1 MGMRLAKI
9 SGTLQEMSGEELAR
23 QQGLSAAP
31 PTPLGAQGLGA
42 SQDVAKMAG
51 TPNQIRAMVQDSLQ
65 ERTRTSDLLGESE
78 RTNGRRRYTVD
89 SLQERMNVLEGLGTL
104 SNRVPEYV
112 RTQLKTAETIA
123 VPNSVN
129 KDAVTA
135 HLASLGITD
144 GKAVADAQAALDKV
158 RMGTATPKDINDALA
173 ALKIDA
179 TITDST
185 TSLAQKLQ
193 PFFSEAGVE
202 DIKKQMVGVLQNYS
216 DVKMKELPDVVA
228 QFANQQNNINDV
240 AALLGLSDEAFG
252 ELTLGQVQAQLKA
265 WKGRNFQDVDA
276 LRSVLED
283 PTYSLAEKDFARERL
298 AEMGAIGVTS
308 IEQKT
313 ENLEAQVAAGDAVTV
328 GGVRVK
334 VSEIMSDPKLK
345 AVVATA
351 LDNPE
356 ELAKLE
362 KTDAD
367 LAKWVTNNKNA
378 LVKVRNELLA
388 GTKEFADRQKEFSDK
403 LGDAA
408 TAHKTF
414 LDSAVPGWN
423 KAKDIGWTEWLG
435 APAAEGKEAT
445 GLYKDSPTIAH
456 TLSMTDTAKRGYA
469 LSALAKLTPTQA
481 KTFSTTFLDQI
492 AATATNDIEA
502 QQFMDDYLATENK
515 DWKASITP
523 EVPAVKLD
531 EDFSQAE
538 LDSLVSTAVQDRAP
552 GFKNLTDLVN
562 KINQLANG
570 TPKDRTEARKLSAA
584 LADIKGQLNRDLRPE
599 SIQTRKDKNRGE
611 RETKEFG
618 ASMSALTSAVEQTL
632 KDLSGRSGNNWLR
645 NRGTDV
651 LAPLKGKASS
661 IAMEASLGNIT
672 KAEARKQVEELRGQM
687 ARELAAFLGDG
698 NTKPG
703 DALDAA
709 EQIAA
714 RGLVDKLSPAEKK
727 MIADRIAK
735 DVHVQVRDKNN
746 LSSVEKLLNIYR
758 AFGGTEN
765 IAEAASKKAMSQT
778 IGTVSTGSY
787 GY

>member
-1 MGMRLAKI
+1 MGTRLAKV

-112 RTQLKTAETIA
+112 RTQLKTAETVA

-240 AALLGLSDEAFG
+240 AALLGLSDEAFN

-265 WKGRNFQDVDA
+265 WKNRNFQDVDA

-308 IEQKT
+308 IEQKA
-313 ENLEAQVAAGDAVTV
+313 ENLEAQVAAGDTVVV

-388 GTKEFADRQKEFSDK
+388 GTKEFADKQKEFSDK

-445 GLYKDSPTIAH
+445 GLYKDSPTIAY

-469 LSALAKLTPTQA
+469 LSALAKLTPAQA

-492 AATATNDIEA
+492 AGAATNDIEA

-515 DWKASITP
+515 DWKA
-523 EVPAVKLD
+523 EVEPTVGLTLDPASLFDDNYSQTDYNAAVK
-531 EDFSQAE
+531 EIVQGMAPGY
-538 LDSLVSTAVQDRAP
+538 DSLQALSDKIKQLTNGSPKDRSEARRLSGILANIKGQINQKINKTTIDKVKAENKLGREKK
-552 GFKNLTDLVN
+552 GFSESLKFVDDTIGNVV
-562 KINQLANG
+562 NQLANRGGDWLGSRGAEQFAKIKSAMASIRAQAAEG
-570 TPKDRTEARKLSAA
+570 TISYEEARK
-584 LADIKGQLNRDLRPE
+584 K
-599 SIQTRKDKNRGE
+599 
-611 RETKEFG
+611 
-618 ASMSALTSAVEQTL
+618 
-632 KDLSGRSGNNWLR
+632 
-645 NRGTDV
+645 TD
-651 LAPLKGKASS
+651 
-661 IAMEASLGNIT
+661 
-672 KAEARKQVEELRGQM
+672 ELRGGM
-687 ARELAAFLGDG
+687 AGELAAFVFDD
-698 NTKPG
+698 NHRKKNPQA
-703 DALDAA
+703 ALDA
-709 EQIAA
+709 
-714 RGLVDKLSPAEKK
+714 VKLIMDNKL
-727 MIADRIAK
+727 K
-735 DVHVQVRDKNN
+735 DSLNLQQRQN
-746 LSSVEKLLNIYR
+746 LSKLLIEEVGPAMLARSFFAGKEKAEDAYR
-758 AFGGTEN
+758 L
-765 IAEAASKKAMSQT
+765 AMRFAQDLNA
-778 IGTVSTGSY
+778 IF
-787 GY
+787 

>member
-78 RTNGRRRYTVD
+78 RTGARRRYTVD

-104 SNRVPEYV
+104 SNRVPEYI

-240 AALLGLSDEAFG
+240 AALLGLSDEAFN

-265 WKGRNFQDVDA
+265 WKNRNFQDVDA

-481 KTFSTTFLDQI
+481 KTFSTDFLDQI
-492 AATATNDIEA
+492 AGAATSDIEA
-502 QQFMDDYLATENK
+502 QQFMDAYTKIQTDTWKNDINTTTTDVKFDADFTQADFDNLAKEQLQAFAPEFKTLQALVDEINRLK
-515 DWKASITP
+515 DLGPKERTR
-523 EVPAVKLD
+523 AVELSGILANIKGKLKQ
-531 EDFSQAE
+531 S
-538 LDSLVSTAVQDRAP
+538 
-552 GFKNLTDLVN
+552 LTDTNIN
-562 KINQLANG
+562 KIKEKNKLGREKKGFDESLKFVDDTIGNVVNQLANRGGDWLGSRGAEQFGKLKSVMASIRAQAAEG
-570 TPKDRTEARKLSAA
+570 TISYEEAGK
-584 LADIKGQLNRDLRPE
+584 KMNE
-599 SIQTRKDKNRGE
+599 
-611 RETKEFG
+611 
-618 ASMSALTSAVEQTL
+618 L
-632 KDLSGRSGNNWLR
+632 KAN
-645 NRGTDV
+645 
-651 LAPLKGKASS
+651 
-661 IAMEASLGNIT
+661 
-672 KAEARKQVEELRGQM
+672 M
-687 ARELAAFLGDG
+687 AGELAAFYFDKNHRSKNRGAAL
-698 NTKPG
+698 
-703 DALDAA
+703 DALDLILKSNLKDSMPPQQRKELASQLEA
-709 EQIAA
+709 HIAA
-714 RGLVDKLSPAEKK
+714 TEKFIRDTGGNEYWK
-727 MIADRIAK
+727 GFLDRLRRTFQ
-735 DVHVQVRDKNN
+735 DF
-746 LSSVEKLLNIYR
+746 SS
-758 AFGGTEN
+758 
-765 IAEAASKKAMSQT
+765 
-778 IGTVSTGSY
+778 TV
-787 GY
+787 